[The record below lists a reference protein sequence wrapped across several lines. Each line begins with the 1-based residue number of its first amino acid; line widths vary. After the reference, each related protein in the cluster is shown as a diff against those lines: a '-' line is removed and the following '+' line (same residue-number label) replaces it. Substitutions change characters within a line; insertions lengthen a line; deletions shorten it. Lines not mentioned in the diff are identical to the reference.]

1 LTALLCLY
9 KLQALTN
16 HNSMAQKPTKKELES
31 ILKKYLEGK
40 ASPEETTFL
49 EQYYDFLEDQP
60 GLSTLL
66 SEAENK
72 KIERRNWERLY
83 AQIDQPLHA
92 ISQHHV
98 RFFPKRQWVAAS
110 IILVTGLIG
119 SFFLLNKKDKVQQI
133 VQQGVTN
140 DIKPPEVNRATI
152 TLSNG
157 QTVYLDSA
165 AIGSLAVQGTVKLV
179 KLGNGKI
186 AYQTQSEQINEKQAY
201 NTLTNPKGSQVV
213 DMTLADGSRVWLNSG
228 SSVTYPINFIGNER
242 TVFITGEAYF
252 EVASDKAKPFR
263 VNKGNMQVE
272 VLGTHFNVNA
282 YDDEKNIKVTLLE
295 GSVRLKINEENKILK
310 PGEQA
315 QVSGTVSIIKDAD
328 LEGVM
333 AWKDGR
339 FKFNRVNIETIMRQA
354 ARWYDLDIEYRG
366 KVEGTLSGGVARN
379 VNASQLFH
387 VLELTDKVRFEIE
400 GRKVI
405 VTPK

>member
-1 LTALLCLY
+1 
-9 KLQALTN
+9 
-16 HNSMAQKPTKKELES
+16 MAHQPTKKELER

-49 EQYYDFLEDQP
+49 NQYYDYLEDQP

-66 SEAENK
+66 SEAENE
-72 KIERRNWERLY
+72 KIEYRNWERLN
-83 AQIDQPLHA
+83 AQMDLPSHTIRPHIPFIYKSRRVA
-92 ISQHHV
+92 
-98 RFFPKRQWVAAS
+98 AAS
-110 IILVTGLIG
+110 IILLTGLAG
-119 SFFLLNKKDKVQQI
+119 WFFFPNKNNEQHQVVQKST
-133 VQQGVTN
+133 TN

-152 TLSNG
+152 TLTNG

-165 AIGSLAVQGTVKLV
+165 GIGSLAVQGNVKLV
-179 KLGNGKI
+179 KLGDGKI
-186 AYQTQSEQINEKQAY
+186 AYQTESGEINENPTY

-213 DMTLADGSRVWLNSG
+213 DMTLADGSRVWLNAG
-228 SSVTYPINFIGNER
+228 SSVTYPVAFIGNER

-252 EVASDKAKPFR
+252 EVASDKTKPFR
-263 VNKGNMQVE
+263 VTKGDMQVE

-295 GSVRLKINEENKILK
+295 GAVRLKVNEENQILK

-315 QVSGTVSIIKDAD
+315 QVSGTVSIIKDVD
-328 LEGVM
+328 LEAVM

-339 FKFNRVNIETIMRQA
+339 FKFSSVNIETIMRQA
-354 ARWYDLDIEYRG
+354 ARWYDIDLEYRG

>member
-1 LTALLCLY
+1 
-9 KLQALTN
+9 
-16 HNSMAQKPTKKELES
+16 MAYKPTKKELES

-40 ASPEETTFL
+40 TTSEESTFL
-49 EQYYDFLEDQP
+49 KQYYDYLEDQP

-66 SEAENK
+66 SETENK
-72 KIERRNWERLY
+72 KIERRNWDRLN
-83 AQIDQPLHA
+83 DQMDLPSHT
-92 ISQHHV
+92 IYPHQVPFS
-98 RFFPKRQWVAAS
+98 RKWRWVAAAS
-110 IILVTGLIG
+110 IILAIGLSG
-119 SFFLLNKKDKVQQI
+119 SFFFLNKNDNQQQI
-133 VQQGVTN
+133 VQKNIITN
-140 DIKPPEVNRATI
+140 DIKPPEANRATI
-152 TLSNG
+152 TLTNG

-179 KLGNGKI
+179 KLANGKI
-186 AYQTQSEQINEKQAY
+186 AYQNESDEIIEKLTY

-213 DMTLADGSRVWLNSG
+213 DMTLADGSRVWLNAG
-228 SSVTYPINFIGNER
+228 SSVTYPIAFIENER
-242 TVFITGEAYF
+242 TVSITGEAYF
-252 EVASDKAKPFR
+252 EVASDKTKPFR
-263 VNKGNMQVE
+263 VTNGHMQVE

-295 GSVRLKINEENKILK
+295 GSVRLKINEENQILK

-315 QVSGTVSIIKDAD
+315 QVSGTVSIIKDVDMEA
-328 LEGVM
+328 VM

-339 FKFNRVNIETIMRQA
+339 FKFSSVDIATIMRQA
-354 ARWYDLDIEYRG
+354 ARWYDIDIEYLG

-405 VTPK
+405 VKPK